1 LIIEKYLGFGDWCL
15 GFLIFMPK
23 DTTIFVCNN
32 CSHRLSRWQG
42 KCPNCGE
49 WNTFAEQK
57 VVSAKSA
64 PGRSASASEPV
75 SLGSVEALADDRLVT
90 GIGEFDDVVGGGI
103 VPGSL
108 VLLGGD
114 PGIGKSTLALQLSLH
129 RPETVLYVSGEESV
143 QQIKYRASRLSG
155 KHELAVLSETDLESV
170 LATVESRHPG
180 LVVIDSIQ
188 TMYSETASGVAGG
201 VAQVTNAVQR
211 IMRVAKQYHI
221 SFIIIGHVTKEG
233 FLAGP
238 KTLEHMVDTVL
249 YLEGERFAS
258 FRILR
263 CVKNRF
269 GTTNEVGVFEM
280 IREGLQEVKNP
291 SQLFLGDSSIKA
303 AGNVITA
310 IVEGSRALL
319 LEIQALTSVTN
330 FGYPKRTTAGF
341 DANRLQLL
349 TAILGKRAGLNLS
362 NQDIYINVVGGIKI
376 TEPSADLGV
385 ALAIVSSMK
394 DIMLDGTVAIG
405 ELGLSG
411 EVRYVSNL
419 EKRIKEAEKLG
430 MSRILCPRG
439 KHSLKSGKVEIVPVR
454 SLVDAMLVLQ

>member
-1 LIIEKYLGFGDWCL
+1 MAKNQ
-15 GFLIFMPK
+15 
-23 DTTIFVCNN
+23 TIFVCSN
-32 CSHRLSRWQG
+32 CGAKTSRWQG

-49 WNTFAEQK
+49 WNTLEEQK
-57 VVSAKSA
+57 IVSGGSKGAA
-64 PGRSASASEPV
+64 PARAGSPV
-75 SLGSVEALADDRLVT
+75 SLASIEAKAADRVRT

-108 VLLGGD
+108 ILLGGD
-114 PGIGKSTLALQLSLH
+114 PGIGKSTLALQLSMQMQSVGD
-129 RPETVLYVSGEESV
+129 RQEIDQKTVLYVSGEESV
-143 QQIKYRASRLSG
+143 NQIKYRANRINSTHGLQV
-155 KHELAVLSETDLESV
+155 LAETDLESI
-170 LATVESRHPG
+170 LATVEASQPD
-180 LVVIDSIQ
+180 VVIIDSIQ

-201 VAQVTNAVQR
+201 VAQVTFAVQR
-211 IMRVAKQYHI
+211 IMRVAKQLHI

-233 FLAGP
+233 NLAGP

-280 IREGLQEVKNP
+280 QGEGLVEVKNP
-291 SQLFLGDSSIKA
+291 SQLFLGDDAIKA
-303 AGNVITA
+303 SGNIITSV
-310 IVEGSRALL
+310 VEGSRALL

-349 TAILGKRAGLNLS
+349 TAIISKRAGINLS
-362 NQDIYINVVGGIKI
+362 NQDIYVNVVGGIKI
-376 TEPSADLGV
+376 TEPSADLAV

-394 DIMLDGTVAIG
+394 DIVIEKTVVIG

-411 EVRYVSNL
+411 EVRYVNNL
-419 EKRIKEAEKLG
+419 EKRVKEAEKLG
-430 MSRILCPRG
+430 FERIICP
-439 KHSLKSGKVEIVPVR
+439 KIKTTAKSKAEIIGVKNL
-454 SLVDAMLVLQ
+454 SEAISKI